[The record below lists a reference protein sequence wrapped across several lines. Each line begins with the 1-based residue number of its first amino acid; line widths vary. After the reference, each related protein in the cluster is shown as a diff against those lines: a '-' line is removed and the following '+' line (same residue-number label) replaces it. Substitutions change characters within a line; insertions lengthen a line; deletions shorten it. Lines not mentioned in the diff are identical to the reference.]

1 MLSIDLSV
9 IVIFVIVWVLVLVLK
24 KVYFKPM
31 GRIMRQR
38 DGQIQQDQDATQ
50 EALDKYGKTLERIE
64 EDIRAA
70 KTSARETRE
79 KFERE
84 AQKEKENMIEEVSQ
98 ECRAQVEKAHQELKE
113 KVECLRKELEPRG
126 QDLAKNIAKKL
137 LN

>member
-1 MLSIDLSV
+1 MLSIDFSI
-9 IVIFVIVWVLVLVLK
+9 IVIFVIVWVLVLVLT
-24 KVYFKPM
+24 KVYFKPV
-31 GRIMRQR
+31 GRVMRKR

-70 KTSARETRE
+70 KTLARETRE

-84 AQKEKENMIEEVSQ
+84 AQKEKESMIEEVSQ
-98 ECRAQVEKAHQELKE
+98 ECRVQVQKAQQELKE